1 MEFHGEFHVWDL
13 NGDSTVRDS
22 EPPTTKNKGVGLK
35 PSTIWGLTP
44 KPLGGVGGISMIYH
58 NLLVKH
64 GRTMF
69 PANISLTHLMIS
81 AFGGCLK
88 MRQLGIIEK

>member
-1 MEFHGEFHVWDL
+1 MEFHGEFHVGDL

-69 PANISLTHLMIS
+69 PANISFNS
-81 AFGGCLK
+81 ADDICIWGMSEDGTT
-88 MRQLGIIEK
+88 RNH